1 MMQIAYRER
10 EGMYPVRVLLIDDEE
25 DMRDLVQIYLENSG
39 YRCFQAASAA
49 MAYEILEEEQI
60 DLVILDIMMP
70 GEDGFVVCET
80 IRSFSQIPIIFLS
93 AKGEEWDKVK
103 ALQLGGDD
111 YIVKPFSPGE
121 LVARIAAVLRRTTP
135 TIQEE
140 KVVKFGKLSIDKKA
154 RRVIVEGKI
163 IPLTLKEFELL
174 TFLIDHAS
182 QALSREQL
190 LEHVWGIDYIGSL
203 RTVDTHIKT
212 LRMKLGIGDYIQ
224 TVWGIGYKFEV
235 ASS

>member
-1 MMQIAYRER
+1 
-10 EGMYPVRVLLIDDEE
+10 MYPVRVLIIDDEE

-39 YRCFQAASAA
+39 YRCFQAESAA
-49 MAYEILEEEQI
+49 IAYDILEYEQI

-80 IRSFSQIPIIFLS
+80 VRSFSQVPIIFLS

-121 LVARIAAVLRRTTP
+121 LVARIAAVLRRTSP

-140 KVVKFGKLSIDKKA
+140 KIVKYGKISIDKKA
-154 RRVIVEGKI
+154 RRVSVDGKI

-174 TFLIDHAS
+174 NFLIDHAS
-182 QALSREQL
+182 HALSREQL

-224 TVWGIGYKFEV
+224 TIWGIGYKFEV
-235 ASS
+235 VGS

>member
-1 MMQIAYRER
+1 
-10 EGMYPVRVLLIDDEE
+10 MYPVKVLIIDDEE

-39 YRCFQAASAA
+39 YRCYQAASATI
-49 MAYEILEEEQI
+49 AYEVLEKEAI

-70 GEDGFVVCET
+70 EGDGYAVCET
-80 IRSFSQIPIIFLS
+80 IRSFSQLPIIFLS

-121 LVARIAAVLRRTTP
+121 LVARIAAVLRRTSP
-135 TIQEE
+135 TIHED
-140 KVVKFGKLSIDKKA
+140 KIAKYGKISIDKKA
-154 RRVIVEGKI
+154 RRVNVEGEM
-163 IPLTLKEFELL
+163 IPLTLKEYELL
-174 TFLIDHAS
+174 NFLIEHSS

-190 LEHVWGIDYIGSL
+190 LEHVWGMDYIGSL

-224 TVWGIGYKFEV
+224 TIWGIGYKFEV
-235 ASS
+235 IGS

>member
-1 MMQIAYRER
+1 
-10 EGMYPVRVLLIDDEE
+10 MYPVKVLIIDDEE

-39 YRCFQAASAA
+39 YHCFQAASATK
-49 MAYEILEEEQI
+49 AYKILQNEQI
-60 DLVILDIMMP
+60 DLVVLDIMMP
-70 GEDGFVVCET
+70 EEDGFIVCEH
-80 IRSFSQIPIIFLS
+80 IRSFSSVPIIFLS

-121 LVARIAAVLRRTTP
+121 LVARIGAVLRRISP
-135 TIQEE
+135 MIQDE
-140 KVVKFGKLSIDKKA
+140 KIVKYGKVSIDRKA
-154 RRVIVEGKI
+154 RRVSVEGEI

-174 TFLIDHAS
+174 NFLIDHAS

-190 LEHVWGIDYIGSL
+190 LKHVWGIDYIGSL

-224 TVWGIGYKFEV
+224 TIWGIGYKFEV
-235 ASS
+235 IGS